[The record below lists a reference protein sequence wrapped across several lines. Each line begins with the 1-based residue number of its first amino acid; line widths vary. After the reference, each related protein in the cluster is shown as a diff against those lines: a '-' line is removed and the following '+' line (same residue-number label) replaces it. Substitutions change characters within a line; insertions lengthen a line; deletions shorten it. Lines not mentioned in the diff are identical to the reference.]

1 MRPLPL
7 ALAVAACLAVPG
19 TAAAQT
25 LNGFVNADQTIGL
38 TQGGTAVTQLAPGTY
53 SFEVNDTTAE
63 HNFHLQG
70 PGVNDATGI
79 EATGIFNWPNRALT
93 HGFYDYFCDVHLA
106 AMAGAFRA
114 GNTLRV
120 TKAGSGAGSSTVTSD
135 PGGISCGATCTL
147 AAPSR

>member
-19 TAAAQT
+19 TAAAQA
-25 LNGFVNADQTIGL
+25 LNGFVNSDQTIGL
-38 TQGGTAVTQLAPGTY
+38 TQGGTPVTQLAPGTY

-79 EATGIFNWPNRALT
+79 EATGIFSWVDRALRT
-93 HGFYDYFCDVHLA
+93 GSTTTSATSIWLRC
-106 AMAGAFRA
+106 RA
-114 GNTLRV
+114 RSAWGTRC
-120 TKAGSGAGSSTVTSD
+120 A
-135 PGGISCGATCTL
+135 
-147 AAPSR
+147 